1 MLCTAESSF
10 RVRRDFPPVAEL
22 KAARACGQPWPTVV
36 IHTLAR
42 KEYRPDIEGPLSLFV
57 NLRGTGRT
65 KLGQRW
71 LDVDAASF
79 AVSDAGQTF
88 TLEYE
93 HPVEVLNFYFADDWV
108 KDITEGARGLS
119 SPSRLG
125 LRDARL
131 DAAVDR
137 ILPLLSDTARD
148 ELALE
153 QALFQVLV
161 LVLEGERERRWLQQP
176 VASRTATREEL
187 RRRLGQAID
196 HMVAFGNGPLTL
208 TELAR
213 AACLSK
219 YHFLRNFKAFTGVTP
234 ARYLNRLR
242 VERAQ
247 QILRRQ
253 SDVPLSEV
261 ARLVGFSEPAALSR
275 AFQRL
280 VGVRPGGYRAAF
292 RDSQSGSS
300 PFRRSGLGLETRH
313 ELRKKA

>member
-1 MLCTAESSF
+1 MLCYAAGSF
-10 RVRRDFPPVAEL
+10 RVRRDFPPVSEL
-22 KAARACGQPWPTVV
+22 KAARAGGQPWPTVV
-36 IHTLAR
+36 IHALTR
-42 KEYRPDIEGPLSLFV
+42 EQYRPDIEGPLCLFV
-57 NLRGTGRT
+57 NLRGTGRA
-65 KLGQRW
+65 KLGNRW
-71 LDVDAASF
+71 LHVDDGSF
-79 AVSDAGQTF
+79 AVSDAGQVF

-93 HPVEVLNFYFADDWV
+93 KPVEALNFYFADDWV
-108 KDITEGARGLS
+108 NDITQGARRVP

-125 LRDARL
+125 LRHARF
-131 DAAVDR
+131 DAALER
-137 ILPLLSDTARD
+137 IVPLLAEPVHD

-153 QALFQVLV
+153 QALYGVLA
-161 LVLEGERERRWLQQP
+161 LVLEGDGERRWVETP
-176 VASRTATREEL
+176 AASGLATREEL
-187 RRRLGQAID
+187 RRRLSRAID
-196 HMVAFGNGPLTL
+196 HMVSLGSGPVTL

-213 AACLSK
+213 TACLSK

-247 QILRRQ
+247 QILRRR

-280 VGVRPGGYRAAF
+280 VGVRPGGYRASV

-300 PFRRSGLGLETRH
+300 PFRRSSLGLETRH